1 MRSFCV
7 KDSLVYFVSKPA
19 EEIQL
24 FQFFVLGKWDCPWHH
39 CDECGKPAVIMCA
52 ECPNS
57 FCTAHT
63 EGHIR
68 DIEGML
74 VCTEHEQDELVS
86 SSCASSDTQSDEG
99 GAEDTNGQART
110 KAILKENL
118 VKKRNL
124 NSKSEEEQGPSAGKK
139 PRKQSMGESKKGDG
153 KRVKPAGNPLAVA
166 PMFDDS
172 DEGSDDLV
180 IDIPAVPL

>member
-1 MRSFCV
+1 MTM
-7 KDSLVYFVSKPA
+7 
-19 EEIQL
+19 
-24 FQFFVLGKWDCPWHH
+24 
-39 CDECGKPAVIMCA
+39 CG

-68 DIEGML
+68 DIDGTS
-74 VCTEHEQDELVS
+74 VCTEHDQDELVS

-99 GAEDTNGQART
+99 GEDSNGQART

-124 NSKSEEEQGPSAGKK
+124 NTKSEEEQGPSAGKK
-139 PRKQSMGESKKGDG
+139 PRKQSGGDSKKGEG
-153 KRVKPAGNPLAVA
+153 KRMKSAGNPLAVA